1 MSCKNDLK
9 EAVELLT
16 KVSIHSSRDRNVDVV
31 HMRLTIRAQIE
42 RFLKNL
48 KENEEKEPAR
58 CSPNTIWS
66 CPNALDFFFDDKDEM
81 VRSFFC
87 ESFEELIHA
96 ITWAKNHN
104 RQFVAYTVRGG
115 WLVTLPIDNLDDDG
129 DISISAIIRGVT
141 WR

>member
-1 MSCKNDLK
+1 MSCKNDLEK
-9 EAVELLT
+9 AVELLT
-16 KVSIHSSRDRNVDVV
+16 KVSVHSSRDNNIDMV
-31 HMRLTIRAQIE
+31 HMRLEIRDQID

-81 VRSFFC
+81 VRLFFC

-96 ITWAKNHN
+96 ITWMRNHN

-115 WLVTLPIDNLDDDG
+115 WLITLPIDNLEGDG
-129 DISISAIIRGVT
+129 EHSINDIVRGVT
-141 WR
+141 